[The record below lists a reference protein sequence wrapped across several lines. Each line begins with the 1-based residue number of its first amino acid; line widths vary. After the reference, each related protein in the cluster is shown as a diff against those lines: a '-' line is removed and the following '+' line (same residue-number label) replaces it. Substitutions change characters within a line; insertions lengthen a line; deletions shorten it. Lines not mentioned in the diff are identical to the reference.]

1 MKTKKEVRTVG
12 KSTKREK
19 KKKKKKNARYLPF
32 AINMPSLYKIL

>member
-12 KSTKREK
+12 KSTKRE